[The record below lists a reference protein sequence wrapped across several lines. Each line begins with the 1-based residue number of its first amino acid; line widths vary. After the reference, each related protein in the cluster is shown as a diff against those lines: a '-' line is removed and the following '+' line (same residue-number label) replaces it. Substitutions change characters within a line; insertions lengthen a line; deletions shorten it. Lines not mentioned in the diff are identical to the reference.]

1 MLILQPSRLLERVK
15 QGQKVASIIIFDK
28 GEDIGRGLAYS
39 KASSSSIVNMHADTM
54 GLCPINPLQY
64 TEWIRKLS
72 PELNRAPFPTR
83 QQYGLYLTA
92 LKENLLLDCKK
103 HDVKLDI
110 VKSDV
115 LDVRRGKAV
124 LELSVADGR
133 KTQARDVILALGN
146 FCANSQKQFR
156 GNPSYYR
163 CPWPADKLKAI
174 KSDTSVLIMG
184 SRLAAIDVAN
194 FLAENGHQGPITFVS
209 RGGRLPKVQGPP
221 ATFQQ
226 RYRLYVLAKEA
237 ESGTC
242 SPYGV
247 LMRIV
252 TEIEDLV
259 REFAT
264 SDFSEL
270 EKSCDPLE
278 MLRSDIKNAENGV
291 IPWQTVINTTK
302 PLAERYWNCFSDE
315 EKKHFCEK
323 YNSLW
328 VTYRHAIPIDN
339 ARKILA
345 MMEKGQLKVVKGA
358 KVNWDREEFLVQSCQ
373 QEYRGQVLVEAL
385 GQEFNISEIEVAS
398 LLLTNLV
405 TSGIVKAH
413 PLGGLQVDYKTSK
426 AGEGLHVIGSLTR
439 GVHFYTTA
447 IDRNAAHA
455 SRIADSIVGLPF
467 RRCLHIAFFIGSD
480 LFSHLMLG
488 KLVPELLA
496 LGHMPFIFMP
506 SDNINLANKRPV
518 PFELQELAFF
528 ERTLLQEHIIPSLG
542 SAPREGAP
550 VMTIE
555 QMRTHHGIM
564 VERVPDIN
572 TDAFINMLKDQY
584 IDMGISLRCYQRF
597 KTNIIQYFSKPQVL
611 LNLHPGVLPQYRG
624 VITAIRA
631 MMNNDKEFGYSL
643 HHIDEKFDAGN
654 LIDVRTK
661 PLDYA
666 KSILGNMEGI
676 YKLGV
681 EMVLDAVENFAR
693 GGNMH
698 ESATPQDETK
708 SRYYSFL
715 TTEEMNICK
724 TKGIK
729 LVDNEVLE
737 KFLVA
742 CFAGKGHESELR
754 DVINKAVR
762 LWCQIRQVSNQQRK
776 DS

>member
-1 MLILQPSRLLERVK
+1 
-15 QGQKVASIIIFDK
+15 
-28 GEDIGRGLAYS
+28 
-39 KASSSSIVNMHADTM
+39 
-54 GLCPINPLQY
+54 
-64 TEWIRKLS
+64 
-72 PELNRAPFPTR
+72 
-83 QQYGLYLTA
+83 
-92 LKENLLLDCKK
+92 
-103 HDVKLDI
+103 
-110 VKSDV
+110 
-115 LDVRRGKAV
+115 
-124 LELSVADGR
+124 
-133 KTQARDVILALGN
+133 
-146 FCANSQKQFR
+146 
-156 GNPSYYR
+156 
-163 CPWPADKLKAI
+163 
-174 KSDTSVLIMG
+174 
-184 SRLAAIDVAN
+184 
-194 FLAENGHQGPITFVS
+194 
-209 RGGRLPKVQGPP
+209 
-221 ATFQQ
+221 
-226 RYRLYVLAKEA
+226 
-237 ESGTC
+237 
-242 SPYGV
+242 
-247 LMRIV
+247 
-252 TEIEDLV
+252 
-259 REFAT
+259 
-264 SDFSEL
+264 
-270 EKSCDPLE
+270 
-278 MLRSDIKNAENGV
+278 
-291 IPWQTVINTTK
+291 
-302 PLAERYWNCFSDE
+302 
-315 EKKHFCEK
+315 
-323 YNSLW
+323 
-328 VTYRHAIPIDN
+328 
-339 ARKILA
+339 
-345 MMEKGQLKVVKGA
+345 
-358 KVNWDREEFLVQSCQ
+358 
-373 QEYRGQVLVEAL
+373 
-385 GQEFNISEIEVAS
+385 
-398 LLLTNLV
+398 
-405 TSGIVKAH
+405 
-413 PLGGLQVDYKTSK
+413 
-426 AGEGLHVIGSLTR
+426 
-439 GVHFYTTA
+439 
-447 IDRNAAHA
+447 
-455 SRIADSIVGLPF
+455 
-467 RRCLHIAFFIGSD
+467 
-480 LFSHLMLG
+480 
-488 KLVPELLA
+488 
-496 LGHMPFIFMP
+496 
-506 SDNINLANKRPV
+506 
-518 PFELQELAFF
+518 LQELAFF
-528 ERTLLQEHIIPSLG
+528 ERTLLQEHIIPFLG
-542 SAPREGAP
+542 SVPREGAP

-654 LIDVRTK
+654 LIDVRTR